1 MTTDLELVE
10 LTGRAREFL
19 SLEVAEHQKSNV
31 ASMAESFADA
41 LFPPQDGWENSN
53 TWIRGVTRAGIPAGF
68 IMCADAPDDEKDP
81 WIWRLLVD
89 RKHQGFGVGKFAV
102 ECAIARYRSL
112 GVRQLLTAWHPGPN
126 DASGFYKK
134 LGFEE
139 TGELLEGEVVAALKL
154 AVEQ

>member
-19 SLEVAEHQKSNV
+19 SLEVAEDQKGNV
-31 ASMAESFADA
+31 ASIAESYADA
-41 LFPPQDGWENSN
+41 LFPPQDGWENST
-53 TWIRGVTRAGIPAGF
+53 TWIRGVTRGGVPAGF
-68 IMCADAPDDEKDP
+68 IMCSDAPDDDKDP

-102 ECAIARYRSL
+102 ECAVNRYRSL
-112 GVRQLLTAWHPGPN
+112 GSRQLVTAWRPGPN

-134 LGFEE
+134 LGFVE
-139 TGELLEGEVVAALKL
+139 TGEMLDDEVVAALKL
-154 AVEQ
+154 EG

>member
-19 SLEVAEHQKSNV
+19 SLEVAENQKRNV
-31 ASMAESFADA
+31 ASMAESYADA
-41 LFPPQDGWENSN
+41 LFPPQDGWENST
-53 TWIRGVTRAGIPAGF
+53 TWIRGVTRAGTPAGF
-68 IMCADAPDDEKDP
+68 IMCSDAPDDEKDP

-89 RKHQGFGVGKFAV
+89 REHQGFGVGKFAV

-126 DASGFYKK
+126 DASGFYKM
-134 LGFEE
+134 LGFVE
-139 TGELLEGEVVAALKL
+139 TGEMLEGEVVAALKL
-154 AVEQ
+154 DG

>member
-19 SLEVAEHQKSNV
+19 LLDVAENQRKNV

-41 LFPPQDGWENSN
+41 LFPPQDGYENAAI
-53 TWIRGVTRAGIPAGF
+53 WIRGITRGGVPAGF
-68 IMCADAPDDEKDP
+68 IMCSDSPDGAKDP

-89 RKHQGFGVGKFAV
+89 RQHQGHGVGKFAV
-102 ECAIARYRSL
+102 ECAINRYRSI
-112 GVRQLLTAWHPGPN
+112 GSKQLITAWYPGPS

-134 LGFEE
+134 LGFQE
-139 TGELLEGEVVAALKL
+139 TGEILDGEVVVALKL
-154 AVEQ
+154 